1 MKRGR
6 GKNIKIKR
14 KAYFESKYLRVFT
27 STGCGL
33 MSEAL
38 ISCPAADLEN
48 SLTMNRACAM
58 FVLWPFSLI
67 AISNGW
73 INLSLCRLLERKTKN
88 KKGRRKKVT
97 LSIFFFRVYTYNKN
111 NMKKKKNKVIHE
123 WHDFP
128 LITCLTSIKAT
139 YSRIS
144 ALGHIPMHFPTRY
157 FDPFSLVL
165 FIFCKDFFFFYMKW
179 YAIFGFVC
187 NHICITKN
195 W

>member
-6 GKNIKIKR
+6 GKYIKIKR

-88 KKGRRKKVT
+88 KKGRKKVT
-97 LSIFFFRVYTYNKN
+97 LS
-111 NMKKKKNKVIHE
+111 
-123 WHDFP
+123 
-128 LITCLTSIKAT
+128 
-139 YSRIS
+139 
-144 ALGHIPMHFPTRY
+144 
-157 FDPFSLVL
+157 
-165 FIFCKDFFFFYMKW
+165 FFFFPDYIHIIRIIWKKQSYTWMAWFSFNNLFNIHKGNLQPHLCVGAHSHAFS
-179 YAIFGFVC
+179 YEVLRPIFTGVIHFL
-187 NHICITKN
+187 
-195 W
+195 